1 MSPTTSR
8 RRATPH
14 GILLK
19 EIKAQKL
26 LTILVFVL
34 NESRT
39 LGDVVRR

>member
-8 RRATPH
+8 RRATRPH
-14 GILLK
+14 GNTK

-26 LTILVFVL
+26 LAIFVFVL